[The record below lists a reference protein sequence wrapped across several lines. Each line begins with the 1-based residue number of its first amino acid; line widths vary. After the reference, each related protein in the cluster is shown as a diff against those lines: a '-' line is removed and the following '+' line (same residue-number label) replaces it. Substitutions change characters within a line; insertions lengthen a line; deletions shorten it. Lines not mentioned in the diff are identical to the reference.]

1 MNTNFT
7 LCPIRAAYTM
17 RFCVVQTLGPQ
28 NAWNAMRRRV
38 FWIQPAQIM
47 DRAQSSY
54 TLSKE
59 TKKGLGRHRCRAIWS
74 PTAPQ
79 EFRSVGA
86 LKKRT
91 WSLYGRRC
99 SQLRLHRDLLESFE
113 AFLHFCSGKTTL
125 FILILFVSWMPIC
138 AFKIFRRMNII
149 TNIEVCASTIFP
161 DLKASNLTLSS
172 PLHVSDDLR

>member
-17 RFCVVQTLGPQ
+17 RSCVVQTLGPQ

-59 TKKGLGRHRCRAIWS
+59 TKKGLGRRRCRAIWS

-91 WSLYGRRC
+91 WSQYRRRY

-113 AFLHFCSGKTTL
+113 ALMHFCSGKTAIIYSYTVYVL
-125 FILILFVSWMPIC
+125 DAHLCFQ
-138 AFKIFRRMNII
+138 NIQENEHYNQYRSLCEHHI
-149 TNIEVCASTIFP
+149 PWHYGF
-161 DLKASNLTLSS
+161 
-172 PLHVSDDLR
+172 